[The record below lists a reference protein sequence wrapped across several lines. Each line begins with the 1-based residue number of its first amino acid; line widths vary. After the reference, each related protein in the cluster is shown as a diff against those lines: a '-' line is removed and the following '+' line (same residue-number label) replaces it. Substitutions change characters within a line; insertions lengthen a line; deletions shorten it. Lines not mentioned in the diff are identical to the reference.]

1 MEYFYNDRG
10 RGPEIRGHYR
20 FDPPTV
26 IDLAGHD
33 YYKAPVDEHFTMA
46 DGEARWKS
54 TSEQGPAAGQ
64 SVLHYGEWCSVG
76 AGIARPGIRD
86 RTFHRLMAAARNG
99 KAEDRPAREVLAQDN
114 LYPRI
119 AALSGRALPERKV

>member
-1 MEYFYNDRG
+1 MLRYLMALVAAIAVAQSPAPERFSVLSAGSPAGKAVQTTRPDGSTDLEYFYNDRG

-54 TSEQGPAAGQ
+54 TSEQGQAAGQ
-64 SVLHYGEWCSVG
+64 SFYITVNG
-76 AGIARPGIRD
+76 APS
-86 RTFHRLMAAARNG
+86 
-99 KAEDRPAREVLAQDN
+99 ELA
-114 LYPRI
+114 
-119 AALSGRALPERKV
+119 